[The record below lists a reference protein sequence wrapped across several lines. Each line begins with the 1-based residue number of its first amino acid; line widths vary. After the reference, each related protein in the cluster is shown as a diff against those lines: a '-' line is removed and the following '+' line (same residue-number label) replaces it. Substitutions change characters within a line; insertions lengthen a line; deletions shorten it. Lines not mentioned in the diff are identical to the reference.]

1 MKYTCV
7 DENGKSAEST
17 TMFGYY
23 KHYKT
28 YKEFIQSE
36 KILEKIKQ
44 VKDQKLNVLNK
55 EQTLKMW
62 KEHPVINFLK
72 ELFTSID
79 NPEGTLFQNANW
91 TSIDDIPVFVAHE
104 TIHNMFKGNMKYYN
118 VSVWYN
124 VDGNLKNRVLAR
136 ALIY

>member
-1 MKYTCV
+1 MKMVRVQNLQQCLDIT
-7 DENGKSAEST
+7 SII
-17 TMFGYY
+17 
-23 KHYKT
+23 KHIKNLFNL
-28 YKEFIQSE
+28 K

-124 VDGNLKNRVLAR
+124 VDGKLKNRVLAR